1 MKYYLVITIALLM
14 SVLLSCKDNKHD
26 HAGNNDGS
34 YYTCSM
40 HPQVVS
46 DKPGHCPICHMELV
60 RVEKS
65 KQADPN
71 TIQLNSEQ
79 IKLGNIKTDTLK
91 DGIFGDRVI
100 LTGVLNFN
108 QYNMQSVSSR
118 VMGRVEKL
126 HYKNVGDF
134 VIKGSPLME
143 IYSEELNNAK
153 QEFLLALEKKKTFGN
168 INSID
173 FDQLIQSS
181 KNKLL
186 LWGMTDNQVR
196 ALQSAGKISATTTF
210 YSTASGYITSLQV
223 LEGGYVAE
231 GGTIVD
237 LADQSTIWAEAQ
249 AYSSQ
254 MSLINQTKTAT
265 VQIPDLNNK
274 VITGKI
280 DFSNPELN
288 PASRIN
294 LIRITVPN
302 PNKEL
307 KPGMPVYVFL
317 ETPKT
322 KGITMPVDAV
332 IRNGKS
338 ETVWVQTGEKTFK
351 SRMVKTGTEIDNRI
365 EIVSGLVDGDIVVVS
380 GAYLL
385 NSEYIFRNGA
395 DPMAGHDMSS
405 M

>member
-1 MKYYLVITIALLM
+1 MKYYLVITIALM

-26 HAGNNDGS
+26 HAGSNDNS

-65 KQADPN
+65 KQTDPN

-79 IKLGNIKTDTLK
+79 IKLGNIQTDTLK
-91 DGIFGDRVI
+91 DGLLGDRVI

-108 QYNMQSVSSR
+108 QHNMQSVSSR

-126 HYKNVGDF
+126 YYKNVGDF
-134 VIKGSPLME
+134 VTKGSPLME

-153 QEFLLALEKKKTFGN
+153 QEYLLALEKKNAFGN
-168 INSID
+168 VNSID

-186 LWGMTDNQVR
+186 LRGMTDNQVR

-210 YSTASGYITSLQV
+210 YSTASGYITNLQV
-223 LEGGYVAE
+223 VEGGYVAE
-231 GGTIVD
+231 GSTIVD
-237 LADQSTIWAEAQ
+237 LADLSTIWAEAQ

-254 MSLINQTKTAT
+254 MSLINQAKTAT

-280 DFSNPELN
+280 GFSNPELN

-294 LIRITVPN
+294 LIRVLIPN
-302 PNKEL
+302 QNKDL

-317 ETPKT
+317 EMPKI
-322 KGITMPVDAV
+322 KGIIMPVDAV
-332 IRNGKS
+332 IRDGKS

-351 SRMVKTGTEIDNRI
+351 SRRVKTGTEIDNRI
-365 EIVSGLVDGDIVVVS
+365 EILSGLKEGDIVVVS

-395 DPMAGHDMSS
+395 APMAGHDMSN